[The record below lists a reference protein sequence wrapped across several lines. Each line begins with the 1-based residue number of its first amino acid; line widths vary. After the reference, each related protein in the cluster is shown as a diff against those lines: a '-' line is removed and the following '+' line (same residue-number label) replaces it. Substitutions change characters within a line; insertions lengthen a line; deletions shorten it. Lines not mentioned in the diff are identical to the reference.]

1 MYVKEGEWNKFVLHS
16 RGTDQL
22 WVQDRN
28 PSIMNRDRTFISSS
42 MFGAYYHKHD
52 PATNSC

>member
-1 MYVKEGEWNKFVLHS
+1 MYVQEGEWNKFVLHS